1 MDGRLGFLS
10 SSHSWAVFCHRQ
22 LRGFLEGSLCD
33 LFHFWPEWI
42 PYDSDSWLCLKM
54 DITVW
59 LGVKVTQL
67 QNFGRLFLFRTAFS
81 GGENTRFV
89 IWCKFHI
96 YNLLDK
102 PTGGAYNPFE
112 AWVPTCV
119 MRIVLRCWKAQHG
132 KCSLAQCLAGGQWRR
147 AGSTDK
153 VGSHHGCIFPG
164 DLEGKL
170 PGPIPDQLNRRFLRW
185 GSWHEAVLGKK
196 TTFT

>member
-10 SSHSWAVFCHRQ
+10 SHSWAVFSCRQ
-22 LRGFLEGSLCD
+22 PRGFLEGSLCD

-42 PYDSDSWLCLKM
+42 PYDSDSWFCLKM

-119 MRIVLRCWKAQHG
+119 MRTVLRCWKAQHG
-132 KCSLAQCLAGGQWRR
+132 KCNLGQCLAGG
-147 AGSTDK
+147 
-153 VGSHHGCIFPG
+153 PE
-164 DLEGKL
+164 EG
-170 PGPIPDQLNRRFLRW
+170 PDQLTRLGLIMAAYFLGILKENYPAQFRT
-185 GSWHEAVLGKK
+185 S
-196 TTFT
+196 